1 MKIRQMCL
9 FGCSVN
15 RVADTD
21 ERQSYVDNMLYII
34 PLLTSMAMDDDFS
47 RDLLTDAMN
56 DVRELGRYVVGLT
69 TFIQCLAHEVAEYE
83 DTSILEVFQ
92 RWGNTLSMF
101 TIEQL
106 EEDLKDDED
115 EF

>member
-1 MKIRQMCL
+1 MYL
-9 FGCSVN
+9 FGCWVN
-15 RVADTD
+15 PVADND
-21 ERQSYVDNMLYII
+21 ERQAYVDSMLYIM
-34 PLLTSMAMDDDFS
+34 PLLTSMAMEDDFS
-47 RDLLTDAMN
+47 RDMLTDAMN
-56 DVRELGRYVVGLT
+56 DVRELGRYVIGLT
-69 TFIQCLAHEVAEYE
+69 TFIQCLAHEVAGYE
-83 DTSILEVFQ
+83 ETSILAVFK